1 MHSLQPGDALTVRG
15 PIPGY
20 GYKPSPE
27 QPRSVILVAG
37 GAGITPI
44 YSLAR
49 EILTNEATDQTSV
62 QLLWGVNGP
71 RDLVLRRELEELEA
85 QFPQRLR
92 VTYAVSGSGPAES
105 DGAKYRKGYVDR
117 AVLQDAIAKCGP
129 NLGDEK
135 GTKVFL
141 CGPPKMEDAVAG
153 KTGILAELGLNKK
166 EIHRF

>member
-1 MHSLQPGDALTVRG
+1 MHSLQPGDSLTVRG

-62 QLLWGVNGP
+62 QLFWGVNGP

-105 DGAKYRKGYVDR
+105 DGAKYKKGYVDF
-117 AVLQDAIAKCGP
+117 ALLQDAIAKCGP

>member
-1 MHSLQPGDALTVRG
+1 MHSLQPGDSLTVRG

-44 YSLAR
+44 YSL
-49 EILTNEATDQTSV
+49 DQTSV

-105 DGAKYRKGYVDR
+105 DGAKYKKGYVDF
-117 AVLQDAIAKCGP
+117 ALLQDAIAKCGP